1 MLTDILL
8 SLSTPLISS
17 PQSLIYQSSDWYQY
31 IYQSIN
37 LLTGTCISISIGISI
52 SINLSIFWLIH
63 ISVYLSVFWMVSVY
77 LSVFWMVSVYLSVF
91 WMVSVYLSVFWLV
104 SVYTVKRLGLLFS
117 LHLSFYLKYSFKFYR
132 WRRGGACCYVLMNLT
147 VSDTQVSF
155 KACGSCLSFD
165 LLMDKILISNFNLKT
180 GAS

>member
-37 LLTGTCISISIGISI
+37 LLTGTYISISIGISI

-63 ISVYLSVFWMVSVY
+63 I
-77 LSVFWMVSVYLSVF
+77 SVYLSVF

-165 LLMDKILISNFNLKT
+165 LLVD
-180 GAS
+180 